1 MRSGAAVNGNRAGRG
16 LRLACLLPLACL
28 LAACTASFT
37 YNNLDR
43 LIPWYVDGYVDLS
56 HDQRDILR
64 GQLAPLL
71 QWHRQEELERY
82 VAILERI
89 EDDLQRPVTAA
100 VVQSWIDAI
109 TAAAERAELHMLRVA
124 LEFGATLSDEQMTEL
139 TASLWERQRDYEAE
153 FLERSEAEYR
163 EDSFENLRDFLA
175 RQVGRLDAAQ
185 EAELRRATARLQ
197 RFDAAWLEDRAAWL
211 RRLEPL
217 LQRAPGWQEA
227 VETAYLERRI
237 QRTPAYRETLRHNLD
252 AINPAVASV
261 LNSLSEQ
268 QRTRAAESLDELRA
282 RLRDLAD

>member
-1 MRSGAAVNGNRAGRG
+1 MWCEGAAIGNGAGRR
-16 LRLACLLPLACL
+16 LRLACFLSLACL

-56 HDQRDILR
+56 HDQREILR
-64 GQLAPLL
+64 GQLTPLL

-82 VAILERI
+82 IAILDRVD
-89 EDDLQRPVTAA
+89 DDLTRPVTAE
-100 VVQSWIDAI
+100 VVQSWIDAV
-109 TAAAERAELHMLRVA
+109 TVAAERAEVHMLQVA
-124 LEFGATLSDEQMTEL
+124 LEFGATLSDEQMTEF
-139 TASLWERQRDYEAE
+139 TASLWERQRDYEEE
-153 FLERSEAEYR
+153 FLGRSDAEYR
-163 EDSFENLRDFLA
+163 EESFENLRDFLA

-185 EAELRRATARLQ
+185 QGELRSASARLQ

-217 LQRAPGWQEA
+217 LQRETGWQAA
-227 VETAYLERRI
+227 VQAAYLERRNTH
-237 QRTPAYRETLRHNLD
+237 TPRYRETLRHNLD

-261 LNSLSEQ
+261 LNSLSER
-268 QRTRAAESLDELRA
+268 QRAQAAESLDELRG